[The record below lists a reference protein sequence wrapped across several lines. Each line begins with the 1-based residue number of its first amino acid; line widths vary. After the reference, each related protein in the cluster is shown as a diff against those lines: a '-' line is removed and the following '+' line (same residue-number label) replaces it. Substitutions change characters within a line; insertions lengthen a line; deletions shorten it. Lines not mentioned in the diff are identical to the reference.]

1 MAKSRYA
8 DATKAARR
16 AAMSAHKATSAS
28 KDAATAVAQS
38 SASDNAAVSA
48 RDARRDELTHVD
60 AKGEV
65 RMVDVSDK
73 AETHR
78 IAIAEGTILM
88 HPETQAMVLQDRAKK
103 GDVLACAR
111 VAGIMAIKRT
121 SDIIPMC
128 HPLLITKS
136 KCDIAPIAPAGTP
149 AEDMPEGWA
158 PARVDGQVG
167 FHVLVTAG
175 VTGKTGIEM
184 EALTGA
190 SAACLTIYDMC
201 KAVDRGMEIV
211 DVRLLHKEGGRS
223 GVWDRAERQAAVEA
237 VGAAGDAPASAPV
250 AVAPAAPTPAVPA
263 IAFIGYQ
270 NSGKTTLVEKVIA
283 ELTRRGLRVGS
294 LKHHGHH
301 GFDIDVP
308 AKDTWR
314 PHQAGSKHV
323 GLICAT
329 RWAEYA
335 DTREEDEMPARELL
349 SRYNDV
355 DVVIIEGYKTEG
367 FDNIVVARSGVD
379 RLRGK
384 SSLDLVD
391 GRTLALACNEAL
403 ARQAFDAGFA
413 TRAININ
420 DARAICDLIQD
431 HLA

>member
-1 MAKSRYA
+1 M
-8 DATKAARR
+8 
-16 AAMSAHKATSAS
+16 
-28 KDAATAVAQS
+28 
-38 SASDNAAVSA
+38 
-48 RDARRDELTHVD
+48 
-60 AKGEV
+60 
-65 RMVDVSDK
+65 
-73 AETHR
+73 
-78 IAIAEGTILM
+78 
-88 HPETQAMVLQDRAKK
+88 
-103 GDVLACAR
+103 
-111 VAGIMAIKRT
+111 
-121 SDIIPMC
+121 
-128 HPLLITKS
+128 
-136 KCDIAPIAPAGTP
+136 
-149 AEDMPEGWA
+149 
-158 PARVDGQVG
+158 
-167 FHVLVTAG
+167 
-175 VTGKTGIEM
+175 TGKTGIEM

-223 GVWDRAERQAAVEA
+223 GVWDRAERRAAAVEA
-237 VGAAGDAPASAPV
+237 VAADGAAPANAPV
-250 AVAPAAPTPAVPA
+250 AVAPAAPAPAVPA

-283 ELTRRGLRVGS
+283 EFTRRGLRVGS

-314 PHQAGSKHV
+314 HHQAGSKHV

-391 GRTLALACNEAL
+391 GHTLALACNEAPGASGLRCRLCDPSHQHQRRPSHLRSHPRPPSGLTLRRPKHPISPLKPSL
-403 ARQAFDAGFA
+403 AYQSTRRSSFGATGLGTGSLRCHGRFYLGKRHFHHKGGGHLCGGFCFSRCVGHVLQS
-413 TRAININ
+413 TK
-420 DARAICDLIQD
+420 
-431 HLA
+431 

>member
-28 KDAATAVAQS
+28 KDAASTVAQP
-38 SASDNAAVSA
+38 SASDNAAAPA

-78 IAIAEGTILM
+78 IAVAEGTILM

-149 AEDMPEGWA
+149 AEDVPEGWA
-158 PARVDGQVG
+158 PARADGQVG

-175 VTGKTGIEM
+175 VMGKTGIEM

-223 GVWDRAERQAAVEA
+223 GVWDRAERQTAAVEA
-237 VGAAGDAPASAPV
+237 VGAAADAPASAPV
-250 AVAPAAPTPAVPA
+250 AIAPAASAVPA

-314 PHQAGSKHV
+314 HHQAGSKHV

-391 GRTLALACNEAL
+391 GHTLALACNEAL

>member
-1 MAKSRYA
+1 M
-8 DATKAARR
+8 
-16 AAMSAHKATSAS
+16 
-28 KDAATAVAQS
+28 
-38 SASDNAAVSA
+38 
-48 RDARRDELTHVD
+48 ELTHLD
-60 AKGEV
+60 ETGAA
-65 RMVDVSDK
+65 RMVDVGEK
-73 AETHR
+73 AVTR
-78 IAIAEGTILM
+78 RTACAQSVITM
-88 HPETQAMVLQDRAKK
+88 KPETLRMICEDRAPK
-103 GDVLACAR
+103 GDVFACAR
-111 VAGIMAIKRT
+111 IAGIMAAKKT
-121 SDIIPMC
+121 AELIPMC
-128 HPLLITKS
+128 HPIPIESVKI
-136 KCDIAPIAPAGTP
+136 DIEAVSDT
-149 AEDMPEGWA
+149 
-158 PARVDGQVG
+158 QVRIISTLRCS
-167 FHVLVTAG
+167 H
-175 VTGKTGIEM
+175 KTGIEM
-184 EALTGA
+184 EALMAA
-190 SAACLTIYDMC
+190 SVAALTVYDMC

-223 GVWDRAERQAAVEA
+223 GVWDRAERQAAAVEA

-314 PHQAGSKHV
+314 HHQAGSKHV

-391 GRTLALACNEAL
+391 GHTLALACNEAL
-403 ARQAFDAGFA
+403 ARQAFDAGLA

-431 HLA
+431 HL

>member
-16 AAMSAHKATSAS
+16 AAMSAHKVTAAAS
-28 KDAATAVAQS
+28 DAAAGAQP
-38 SASDNAAVSA
+38 SAGAATEPARAA

-88 HPETQAMVLQDRAKK
+88 HPETQTMVLQDRAKK

-149 AEDMPEGWA
+149 VEDVPEGWA
-158 PARVDGQVG
+158 PARADGQVG

-223 GVWDRAERQAAVEA
+223 GVWNRAERQAAAAEA
-237 VGAAGDAPASAPV
+237 AAADGSAPV

-314 PHQAGSKHV
+314 HHQAGSKHV

-335 DTREEDEMPARELL
+335 DTREEDEMSARELL

-391 GRTLALACNEAL
+391 GHTLALACNEAL

-431 HLA
+431 HL

>member
-1 MAKSRYA
+1 MTNEELQKEMI
-8 DATKAARR
+8 
-16 AAMSAHKATSAS
+16 AAMKA
-28 KDAATAVAQS
+28 KDKVRLSIIRQVKAEVK
-38 SASDNAAVSA
+38 NIEVNE
-48 RDARRDELTHVD
+48 RRDVTE
-60 AKGEV
+60 E
-65 RMVDVSDK
+65 DVNS
-73 AETHR
+73 
-78 IAIAEGTILM
+78 M
-88 HPETQAMVLQDRAKK
+88 
-103 GDVLACAR
+103 
-111 VAGIMAIKRT
+111 IKRLIKQT
-121 SDIIPMC
+121 SETLEMSI
-128 HPLLITKS
+128 K
-136 KCDIAPIAPAGTP
+136 AGTDQERTDNLTEQVKILESLLP
-149 AEDMPEGWA
+149 A
-158 PARVDGQVG
+158 QVSG
-167 FHVLVTAG
+167 EEL
-175 VTGKTGIEM
+175 
-184 EALTGA
+184 EAL
-190 SAACLTIYDMC
+190 I
-201 KAVDRGMEIV
+201 
-211 DVRLLHKEGGRS
+211 
-223 GVWDRAERQAAVEA
+223 
-237 VGAAGDAPASAPV
+237 
-250 AVAPAAPTPAVPA
+250 
-263 IAFIGYQ
+263 
-270 NSGKTTLVEKVIA
+270 EKVIA

-314 PHQAGSKHV
+314 HHQAGSKHV

-391 GRTLALACNEAL
+391 GHTLALACNEAL

>member
-16 AAMSAHKATSAS
+16 AAMSAHKAAAAS
-28 KDAATAVAQS
+28 KDATSEQGATTPAG
-38 SASDNAAVSA
+38 AATDHA

-136 KCDIAPIAPAGTP
+136 KCDIEPIASAGTP
-149 AEDMPEGWA
+149 ADETPEGWA
-158 PARVDGQVG
+158 PARPDGQVG

-223 GVWDRAERQAAVEA
+223 GVWDRAERQAAAAEA
-237 VGAAGDAPASAPV
+237 AAAAPASAPV
-250 AVAPAAPTPAVPA
+250 AAVAPAAPTPAAPA

-314 PHQAGSKHV
+314 HHQAGSKHV

-391 GRTLALACNEAL
+391 GHTLALACNEAL

-431 HLA
+431 YLA

>member
-16 AAMSAHKATSAS
+16 AAMSAHKAAVAS
-28 KDAATAVAQS
+28 KDATSGQGAATPADAVA
-38 SASDNAAVSA
+38 DPA

-136 KCDIAPIAPAGTP
+136 KCDIEPIAPPGMS
-149 AEDMPEGWA
+149 AEDVPEGWA
-158 PARVDGQVG
+158 PARPDGQVG

-223 GVWDRAERQAAVEA
+223 GVWDRAERQAAD
-237 VGAAGDAPASAPV
+237 GAAPASAPV
-250 AVAPAAPTPAVPA
+250 AVAPAAPAPAVPA

-314 PHQAGSKHV
+314 HHQAGSKHV

-391 GRTLALACNEAL
+391 GHTLALACNEAL

-431 HLA
+431 HL

>member
-1 MAKSRYA
+1 MCGISGFCDFSLNYY
-8 DATKAARR
+8 
-16 AAMSAHKATSAS
+16 
-28 KDAATAVAQS
+28 
-38 SASDNAAVSA
+38 
-48 RDARRDELTHVD
+48 
-60 AKGEV
+60 
-65 RMVDVSDK
+65 DK
-73 AETHR
+73 KPFWE
-78 IAIAEGTILM
+78 TILVQK
-88 HPETQAMVLQDRAKK
+88 HETLKHRGPDQAMIDLQPHV
-103 GDVLACAR
+103 GLSHAR
-111 VAGIMAIKRT
+111 LSIRDLKSGIQPMTRT
-121 SDIIPMC
+121 FHGKTCSIVYNGEIYN
-128 HPLLITKS
+128 HRELL
-136 KCDIAPIAPAGTP
+136 
-149 AEDMPEGWA
+149 PELQA
-158 PARVDGQVG
+158 VDSRCTVK
-167 FHVLVTAG
+167 TSG
-175 VTGKTGIEM
+175 VTGVEM
-184 EALTGA
+184 EALTGVSTA
-190 SAACLTIYDMC
+190 LLTIYDMC
-201 KAVDRGMEIV
+201 KAVDRGMESA

-223 GVWDRAERQAAVEA
+223 GVWNRAERQASAVESVA
-237 VGAAGDAPASAPV
+237 ADGATLASAPV
-250 AVAPAAPTPAVPA
+250 AVAPAAPAPVVPA

-314 PHQAGSKHV
+314 HHQAGSKHV

-349 SRYNDV
+349 SRYSDV

-391 GRTLALACNEAL
+391 GHTLALACNEAL

-413 TRAININ
+413 TRVININ

>member
-8 DATKAARR
+8 DVTKAARG

-28 KDAATAVAQS
+28 KDAAVAVTQL
-38 SASDNAAVSA
+38 SASDNAAEPA

-73 AETHR
+73 VETHR

-136 KCDIAPIAPAGTP
+136 KCDIEPIAPAGTP
-149 AEDMPEGWA
+149 ADETPEGWA
-158 PARVDGQVG
+158 PARHDGQVG

-223 GVWDRAERQAAVEA
+223 GVWDRAERQAAD
-237 VGAAGDAPASAPV
+237 GAAPASAPV
-250 AVAPAAPTPAVPA
+250 AVAPAAPAPAVPA

-314 PHQAGSKHV
+314 HHQAGSKHV

-349 SRYNDV
+349 SRYSDV

-431 HLA
+431 HL

>member
-16 AAMSAHKATSAS
+16 AATSAHKAVAAS
-28 KDAATAVAQS
+28 KDAASEQGAATPVDAVAEPT
-38 SASDNAAVSA
+38 
-48 RDARRDELTHVD
+48 RDARRDELTHVN

-136 KCDIAPIAPAGTP
+136 KCDIEPIAPAGTP
-149 AEDMPEGWA
+149 AEDVPEGWA
-158 PARVDGQVG
+158 PARADGQVG

-223 GVWDRAERQAAVEA
+223 GMWDRAEHQVAAVEA
-237 VGAAGDAPASAPV
+237 ADAERAAPDAAPV
-250 AVAPAAPTPAVPA
+250 AAVAPA

-314 PHQAGSKHV
+314 HHQAGSKHV

-431 HLA
+431 HLQA

>member
-1 MAKSRYA
+1 
-8 DATKAARR
+8 
-16 AAMSAHKATSAS
+16 
-28 KDAATAVAQS
+28 
-38 SASDNAAVSA
+38 
-48 RDARRDELTHVD
+48 
-60 AKGEV
+60 
-65 RMVDVSDK
+65 
-73 AETHR
+73 
-78 IAIAEGTILM
+78 
-88 HPETQAMVLQDRAKK
+88 
-103 GDVLACAR
+103 
-111 VAGIMAIKRT
+111 
-121 SDIIPMC
+121 
-128 HPLLITKS
+128 
-136 KCDIAPIAPAGTP
+136 
-149 AEDMPEGWA
+149 
-158 PARVDGQVG
+158 
-167 FHVLVTAG
+167 
-175 VTGKTGIEM
+175 M

-223 GVWDRAERQAAVEA
+223 GVWDRAERQAATVEA
-237 VGAAGDAPASAPV
+237 VGAAGNAPASAPV
-250 AVAPAAPTPAVPA
+250 VVAPAAPAPAVPA

-314 PHQAGSKHV
+314 HHQAGSKHV

-391 GRTLALACNEAL
+391 GHTLALACNEAL

>member
-28 KDAATAVAQS
+28 KDAATAAVQPP
-38 SASDNAAVSA
+38 ASDNAAVSA

-128 HPLLITKS
+128 HPLLISKS

-149 AEDMPEGWA
+149 AEDVPEGWA
-158 PARVDGQVG
+158 PARADGQVG

-223 GVWDRAERQAAVEA
+223 GVWDRAERQAAVVEA

-250 AVAPAAPTPAVPA
+250 AAAPAAPAVPA

-314 PHQAGSKHV
+314 HHQAGSKHV

-431 HLA
+431 HL

>member
-8 DATKAARR
+8 DATKVARR
-16 AAMSAHKATSAS
+16 AAMSAHKATAAANAGSAAAPAQPTAS
-28 KDAATAVAQS
+28 AATE
-38 SASDNAAVSA
+38 SA

-149 AEDMPEGWA
+149 AEDVPEGWA
-158 PARVDGQVG
+158 PARADGQVG

-223 GVWDRAERQAAVEA
+223 GVWDRAERQAAAVEA
-237 VGAAGDAPASAPV
+237 VGAAGNAPA
-250 AVAPAAPTPAVPA
+250 PAVPA

-314 PHQAGSKHV
+314 HHQAGSKHV

-335 DTREEDEMPARELL
+335 DTREEDEMSARELL

-403 ARQAFDAGFA
+403 ARHAFDAGFA

-431 HLA
+431 HL